1 MASEFCN
8 VCGAPGACIRHQTDL
23 NRSIP
28 LFPEAGCHDPSGL
41 QEFQFFG
48 HDDSVAAWL
57 FGDPKSGEQSRE
69 HLSLQPFRY
78 LDDDVNELRGGA
90 GLTFDVCLRAGDQ
103 QEPLV
108 MNTAAA
114 SAAEEEN
121 PTINMSGSNHSMSCW
136 SETLQLP
143 FSSDRFADVPAA
155 GNLKEALGSHSDA
168 AAMALSSGD
177 TCMEREAKVLRYKE
191 KRKKRRYE
199 KQIRYASRKA
209 YAEMRPRIKGRF
221 VKTPENS
228 QPPPSD
234 HSTSLYDTNERPDF
248 GWYHP

>member
-8 VCGAPGACIRHQTDL
+8 VCGGPGACIRHQTDL

-69 HLSLQPFRY
+69 HLPLQPFGY
-78 LDDDVNELRGGA
+78 LDDDVDELRGGA

-103 QEPLV
+103 ARRSLPLPLPPPPI
-108 MNTAAA
+108 TKACC
-114 SAAEEEN
+114 
-121 PTINMSGSNHSMSCW
+121 GGGK
-136 SETLQLP
+136 QLP

-155 GNLKEALGSHSDA
+155 GNMKEALGSHGDA
-168 AAMALSSGD
+168 AAMASSSGD

-228 QPPPSD
+228 QPPPPD
-234 HSTSLYDTNERPDF
+234 HSTSLYDTNERSDF